1 MSRYVVNLII
11 AFFALNI
18 AFDLI
23 GFSAASKS
31 KQEDEPEQEAE
42 REHEKISPIGLVL
55 VPLTVAYSIVCFIIS
70 YVVLTLFRTLSLI
83 AAFLRFLG
91 LASANETKSSML
103 WSLSTVQS
111 IFRGKARAK

>member
-1 MSRYVVNLII
+1 MSRYVVNLIV

-23 GFSAASKS
+23 GLSAASKN
-31 KQEDEPEQEAE
+31 KQEDEPEQESGE
-42 REHEKISPIGLVL
+42 GHEKISPIGLVL

-103 WSLSTVQS
+103 WSIATVRSLSK
-111 IFRGKARAK
+111 GKARAK